1 MVQVRTKTG
10 LVQEFNPDIIISSL
24 YKRTKIELSSYKK
37 NRIIEFVLDKIRD
50 RELVETK
57 ELDSIIK
64 ESLNEVDYT
73 LAKLYN

>member
-1 MVQVRTKTG
+1 MVQVRKKTG

-37 NRIIEFVLDKIRD
+37 NRIIELVLDKIRD
-50 RELVETK
+50 RELIETK